1 MVKEIAERY
10 LLKTQLG
17 EGRFGWVFKAKD
29 YRTSKKV
36 AVKVVSISFYK
47 YGWKDV
53 FGIIMKCALITDLDE
68 QSVQDFLWER
78 DHHP

>member
-17 EGRFGWVFKAKD
+17 EGRFGWVYKAKD

-36 AVKVVSISFYK
+36 AIKLVSGLFIF
-47 YGWKDV
+47 
-53 FGIIMKCALITDLDE
+53 
-68 QSVQDFLWER
+68 
-78 DHHP
+78 

>member
-36 AVKVVSISFYK
+36 AVKVVSIFLYWIWLEKQTVS
-47 YGWKDV
+47 GL
-53 FGIIMKCALITDLDE
+53 IMKLTLITDLDE
-68 QSVQDFLWER
+68 QSV
-78 DHHP
+78 